1 MSQWSREVLVD
12 SILFACAQV
21 NSYGLISS
29 SLRSQYNCHHC
40 SDKSSLWRCFCL
52 VKDLSKRK
60 CEQPQKGG
68 SIWKDLI
75 LWSKNKHEPAK
86 ALTKLHS
93 FEHAVACW
101 IQLQFNKMLT
111 QPKTRISP
119 GLSSSLQNHQH
130 PIPYHSLR
138 KRKASVWQSPSGLS
152 KVTGCRIL
160 WWAVFWVAYRKGS
173 NSVKI
178 RPFPV

>member
-1 MSQWSREVLVD
+1 MPTADMSQWSREVLVD

-29 SLRSQYNCHHC
+29 SLRSQYNRHHC
-40 SDKSSLWRCFCL
+40 SDKSSLWRCFFL

-119 GLSSSLQNHQH
+119 WSVI
-130 PIPYHSLR
+130 IP
-138 KRKASVWQSPSGLS
+138 S
-152 KVTGCRIL
+152 KPPAPHTMP
-160 WWAVFWVAYRKGS
+160 Y
-173 NSVKI
+173 
-178 RPFPV
+178 FPPDFP